1 MEDLEFASKE
11 DLEAIKADPKLA
23 KVYQS
28 MQAGVTKKF
37 QSWADDNKKLQDS
50 VKTLNQQVSELD
62 GGLMEWENWFTQNKD
77 VLSNLG
83 KSNNQPDPDTTISR
97 KKEKM
102 DKDLDARY
110 DQLVETFQS
119 AAQQFESRLSH
130 MGRMLNLSMQLNDIV
145 RLHPE
150 VDGMKILD
158 SALKGGYQDLNYAYK
173 EAYGE
178 DILNKQ
184 VEEKLKPRLEEELL
198 KRQTN
203 VETGSGAVP
212 MTFELP
218 KELPKTFT
226 EAGHQFLEDRAKE
239 ANKP

>member
-1 MEDLEFASKE
+1 MVMEDLEFASKE

-37 QSWADDNKKLQDS
+37 QAWSDDNKKLQDS
-50 VKTLNQQVSELD
+50 VKTLTQQVTELD
-62 GGLMEWENWFTQNKD
+62 SGLMEWENWFTQNKD
-77 VLSNLG
+77 VLTNLG
-83 KSNNQPDPDTTISR
+83 KSNQNDQDD
-97 KKEKM
+97 KKVKVKTDKELDDRYEK
-102 DKDLDARY
+102 
-110 DQLVETFQS
+110 LVETFRG
-119 AAQQFESRLSH
+119 AANQFESRLNH
-130 MGRMLNLSMQLNDIV
+130 LGRMLNLSMQLNDIV

-150 VDGMKILD
+150 VDGMKVLD
-158 SALKGGYQDLNYAYK
+158 SALKGGYQDLTLAYK
-173 EAYGE
+173 EAYSE

-184 VEEKLKPRLEEELL
+184 VEEKLKPRLEEERL
-198 KRQTN
+198 KRETN
-203 VETGSGAVP
+203 VETGSGATP

-218 KELPKTFT
+218 KEIPKTFT

>member
-1 MEDLEFASKE
+1 MADELEFASKE

-37 QSWADDNKKLQDS
+37 QTWSDENKNLQQK
-50 VKTLNQQVSELD
+50 VNTLTTQVGELD
-62 GGLMEWENWFTQNKD
+62 SGLMEWENWFTQNKD
-77 VLSNLG
+77 VLTNLG
-83 KSNNQPDPDTTISR
+83 KSAQNDQDEG
-97 KKEKM
+97 KKKKVKEEV
-102 DKDLDARY
+102 DDRY
-110 DQLVETFQS
+110 EELVNSFKG
-119 AAQQFESRLSH
+119 AAQQFESRLNH
-130 MGRMLNLSMQLNDIV
+130 IGRMLNLSMQLNDIV

-150 VDGMKILD
+150 VDGMKVLD
-158 SALKGGYQDLNYAYK
+158 SALKGGYQDLNLAYK

-184 VEEKLKPRLEEELL
+184 VEEKLKPRLEEELAR
-198 KRQTN
+198 RQTN